1 MLNHYNYVFDNITKT
16 YNFTTKNSILYRVAF
31 VVDETFSSISGEE
44 ISNIYQI
51 IIEKANEGIE
61 PFDRKVSK
69 TVEHIIELF
78 FLKVENSL
86 IYVCDDADE
95 KAKLRH
101 KIFDRWYKKS
111 EHRKSIIKIDN
122 IIQFSSENSVMNK
135 IYTSF
140 MFHKA
145 NSNFDKLIKIYNSI
159 EEVINEE
166 K

>member
-1 MLNHYNYVFDNITKT
+1 M
-16 YNFTTKNSILYRVAF
+16 
-31 VVDETFSSISGEE
+31 
-44 ISNIYQI
+44 
-51 IIEKANEGIE
+51 E

-140 MFHKA
+140 MFQKA

-159 EEVINEE
+159 EEIINEE